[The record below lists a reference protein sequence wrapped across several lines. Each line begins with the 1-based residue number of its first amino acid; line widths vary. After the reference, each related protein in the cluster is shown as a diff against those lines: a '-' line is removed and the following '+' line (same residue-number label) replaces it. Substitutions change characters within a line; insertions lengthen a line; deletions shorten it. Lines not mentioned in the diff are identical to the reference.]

1 MSKLR
6 ARAVENFHH
15 WSSRHFTH
23 GRLRILAVAAPALIL
38 SGTAIA
44 QQTGSSETLSGA
56 LIGQQSL
63 PSPSAFTAAA
73 VIPPLA
79 DAPPS
84 IATPAVLSAEPNRP
98 DDPQTSDADNLS
110 NAERIT
116 VKSSGVSDIAGEY
129 RISSSYTISIPI
141 IGRVN
146 VRDMSVAALEQNL
159 SDRASKISGRDAYVT
174 VEIVEYRP
182 IFITGL
188 VARPGAAPWKPGM
201 TIIQAIATSGGVF
214 RAQADAAAGGGA
226 GMGVEVEATRLRRA
240 TAEQKRALAALA
252 RLYAERDNADHIE
265 VPERL
270 IRLVGKPEAEQLIA
284 AQVSLFQSR
293 KTAYETLL
301 ASLEREDALAK
312 NELEGLSKQV
322 SRVADQLSLRTKI
335 LQDVETLQAKGLT
348 RADRSLEERSRIA
361 ELQDRETSV
370 TVSMARMNSMVAA
383 RSREIIKLKQ
393 DRRADIDTEIGR
405 LERDVNLLDIDIEAA
420 QSAYRRM
427 TGRGLTTVADMG
439 GPGGAQE
446 VVYDVIRRENG
457 EQKVIQS
464 KQFSALLPGDIVV
477 VK

>member
-1 MSKLR
+1 MLKLR
-6 ARAVENFHH
+6 GRKLENF
-15 WSSRHFTH
+15 RHGLSQHLTQ
-23 GRLRILAVAAPALIL
+23 GRVRFLAVAAPALIL

-63 PSPSAFTAAA
+63 PSPSSLTAAA
-73 VIPPLA
+73 VIPPPA
-79 DAPPS
+79 APPS
-84 IATPAVLSAEPNRP
+84 IAQPAVLSGEPARP
-98 DDPQTSDADNLS
+98 DDAQTSDADNLS

-116 VKSSGVSDIAGEY
+116 VKSSGVADIAGEY

-141 IGRVN
+141 IGRVS
-146 VRDMSVAALEQNL
+146 VRDLSVAALERNL

-201 TIIQAIATSGGVF
+201 TIIQAIATSGGVA
-214 RAQADAAAGGGA
+214 RGTTDAAGGSS
-226 GMGVEVEATRLRRA
+226 MGVEVEATRLRRA
-240 TAEQKRALAALA
+240 TAEQKRALASLA

-293 KTAYETLL
+293 KTAHETLL

-312 NELEGLSKQV
+312 NELESLSKQV
-322 SRVADQLSLRTKI
+322 SRVADQLSLRSKI
-335 LQDVETLQAKGLT
+335 LQDVETLRAKGLT
-348 RADRSLEERSRIA
+348 PTTRGLEERSRIA
-361 ELQDRETSV
+361 ELQDRESSV
-370 TVSMARMNSMVAA
+370 TVSMARMNSLAAA
-383 RSREIIKLKQ
+383 RAREIIKLKQ
-393 DRRADIDTEIGR
+393 DRRADIDTEVGR
-405 LERDVNLLDIDIEAA
+405 LERDVSLLDIDIEAA
-420 QSAYRRM
+420 QSAYRRL
-427 TGRGLTTVADMG
+427 TGRGLATIADG
-439 GPGGAQE
+439 GGQSGGAQE

-457 EQKVIQS
+457 EQKVIES
-464 KQFSALLPGDIVV
+464 KQFSALIPGDIVV